1 MPTLRARWD
10 PAPRQVR
17 QRVALPVDVEMRAAN
32 DAGMVIGVGRALAAT
47 IAGLGTAV
55 VGRKTPVEACRDGR
69 PQARAV
75 SRSGRTRVGP
85 SMKWSGPLSWVVTGR
100 WAPSRRTQPD
110 CWPAARP
117 VRSHQNRRRANA
129 PALMAG
135 VPGAVCRQPRSAAR
149 SGRCRGDGSFARHR
163 PRLAAGPAAGV
174 PPPAQSRAS
183 RVDYGALRSNVA
195 GCGRSTGTPCALQV
209 PCAHRRSRRRGVAC
223 TIRW

>member
-10 PAPRQVR
+10 PAPRRVR

-85 SMKWSGPLSWVVTGR
+85 SMKWSGPLSWVVTGQVG
-100 WAPSRRTQPD
+100 AIAAD
-110 CWPAARP
+110 AAGLPAGSAAGP
-117 VRSHQNRRRANA
+117 FSSNRRRANA

-135 VPGAVCRQPRSAAR
+135 VAGTVCRQPRSAAR
-149 SGRCRGDGSFARHR
+149 SSRCRGDGSFARHR

-174 PPPAQSRAS
+174 PPPARSGTS
-183 RVDYGALRSNVA
+183 RVVYGALRSNVA